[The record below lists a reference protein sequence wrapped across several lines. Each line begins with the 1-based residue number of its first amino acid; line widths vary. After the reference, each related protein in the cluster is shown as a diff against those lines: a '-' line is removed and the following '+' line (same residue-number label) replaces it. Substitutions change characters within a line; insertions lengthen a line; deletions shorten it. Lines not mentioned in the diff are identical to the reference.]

1 MGFGINHTFQVW
13 NNKKEGVQSIYYT
26 ARENM
31 RKNTLFL
38 IAVLGIVILALGIG
52 SAFAVDKK
60 YSVYL
65 FEVGFDNPYFI
76 GHIHGAQ
83 AAAEKYPN
91 LDLVILDG
99 RNDPAT
105 QATQVIQVIAKGV
118 DGILLNPITSD
129 ALVPASKEAKAANI
143 PVFCTDRDIS
153 DPAYRIAAVGSDQK
167 LIGRVASE
175 YALKFLEQ
183 SGLPKPWK
191 VVVLEGLAG
200 ALANT
205 ERTAGWYEPLQPL
218 IDKGEVTI
226 VADVPADWAR
236 EPAVRKMNEILV
248 KTKDI
253 HLVLASNDEIA
264 AGAIVSL
271 EAAGLVP
278 NKDVYLIG
286 VDASPVGLQLIKDG
300 KLLAT
305 VAHQAYLQGYWAV
318 EMMMKYL
325 EKKIEPP
332 KDKWPNN
339 YIITQNFMVDKNNV
353 ADVGPF
359 GEPVKAGP
367 VAELPY

>member
-1 MGFGINHTFQVW
+1 MRHLKGFVLISLCVLLVFAAV
-13 NNKKEGVQSIYYT
+13 
-26 ARENM
+26 
-31 RKNTLFL
+31 TL
-38 IAVLGIVILALGIG
+38 
-52 SAFAVDKK
+52 SAQEAKK

-65 FEVGFDNPYFI
+65 LEVGFDNPYFL

-83 AAAEKYPN
+83 AAASNYPN

-105 QATQVIQVIAKGV
+105 QATQMIQVIAKGV

-129 ALVPASKEAKAANI
+129 ALVPAAKEAKQAGI

-153 DPAYRIAAVGSDQK
+153 DPNFRLAAVGSDQK
-167 LIGRVASE
+167 LIGRVAAN
-175 YALKFLEQ
+175 YAVKFLEG
-183 SGLPKPWK
+183 SGIAKPWK
-191 VVVLEGLAG
+191 IVILEGLAG

-205 ERTAGWYEPLQPL
+205 ERTAGWYEVLQPL
-218 IDKGEVTI
+218 IDKGEITI

-236 EPAVRKMNEILV
+236 EPAVRKMNEILA

-253 HLVLASNDEIA
+253 HLILASNDEIA
-264 AGAIVSL
+264 AGAIVAL
-271 EAAGLVP
+271 EAAGLTP
-278 NKDVYLIG
+278 NKDVFLVG

-325 EKKIEPP
+325 QEKKLPP
-332 KDKWPNN
+332 EGKWPNN
-339 YIITQNFMVDKNNV
+339 YIITENFMVDKSNV
-353 ADVGPF
+353 EEVGPF

-367 VAELPY
+367 APELPY

>member
-1 MGFGINHTFQVW
+1 MKKKRIFFVFGMV
-13 NNKKEGVQSIYYT
+13 
-26 ARENM
+26 
-31 RKNTLFL
+31 LL
-38 IAVLGIVILALGIG
+38 ILLISLGSV
-52 SAFAVDKK
+52 SAADKK

-105 QATQVIQVIAKGV
+105 QATQVIQAIAKGV

-167 LIGRVASE
+167 LIGRVAGQ

-191 VVVLEGLAG
+191 VVILEGLAG

-218 IDKGEVTI
+218 IDKGEITI

-253 HLVLASNDEIA
+253 NLILASNDEIA

-278 NKDVYLIG
+278 NKDVFLIG
-286 VDASPVGLQLIKDG
+286 VDASPVDLQLIKDG

-318 EMMMKYL
+318 EMIMKYL
-325 EKKIEPP
+325 ENKTEPP

-339 YIITQNFMVDKNNV
+339 YIITENFMVDKTNV
-353 ADVGPF
+353 EEVGPF